1 MPGDDSAVS
10 ATAPGT
16 PGAGAGRPVG
26 RSAVRRRVRRLIDGG
41 LLLQGG
47 VQGSPVLRLFA
58 RWVRRPLLPAVRLW
72 RRNIQLKVVATTLLM
87 SLGVV
92 LLLGFVVI
100 GQVRN
105 GLLDAKVKGAE
116 SQATGGF
123 RVAETLARSAG
134 EGTSDGNARD
144 GLPRQNSAIWLNDLV
159 QQMSASG
166 QGAFHVVTLNP
177 PGEGGNVS
185 ARAPRGSGNVDAP
198 ASVPL
203 TLREGVDDNTGP
215 SRSYTRIIYSDGR
228 PSQPGLAIGTQLST
242 PQSDRYEL
250 YYLFPLAQEEKSL
263 SLVKTTLA
271 TAGLFVV
278 VLLGAIAWLVVR
290 QVVTPVRMAAGI
302 AERLSAGRLQERMKV
317 TGEDDIARLGEA
329 FNKMAQN
336 LQLKIQQL
344 EALSRM
350 QRRFVSDVSHELR
363 TPLTTVR
370 MAADVIHEAR
380 VDFDPVTARSAE
392 LLADQLDRF
401 ESLLADLLEISRFDA
416 GAAALE
422 AEPIDLRE
430 VVRRVV
436 GGAEPLAERKGTRI
450 RVVGDQQPVIAE
462 ADTRRVERVLRN
474 LVVNAVEHGEG
485 RDVVVRL
492 ATAGGAVAVAVRDYG
507 VGLKPGEAT
516 RVFSRFWRADPARAR
531 TTGGTGLGLSIAL
544 EDARLHGG
552 WLQAWGEPGG
562 GSQFRLTLP
571 RTADEAL
578 RGSPIP
584 LEPEDSRRNRDAA
597 QGPPPPPADGSAV
610 TVPAQLSAA
619 ARAVPAPAT
628 GRRDPA
634 AGLHSRP
641 GAPRSAASTVP
652 PRAGGPGRSPL
663 PQQGGSTTGT
673 TPVVDPAAL
682 PSNGS
687 RVVPRR
693 DGTGP
698 ASATHG
704 EATEDVTTLCGP
716 GTTSGA
722 RRPHTPG
729 DGTGPAA
736 APDTGARDGRGVRK
750 GHGDGR
756 DDGRGAGRGAG
767 DVDGDVGEDVDGR
780 DDGSGHEHVGGHG
793 DRHVGGRRDLGG
805 RVDADRHR
813 GGDRSAGG
821 DRGTGG
827 AGDRTGA
834 PGTSAALTG
843 TTGDRPGN
851 EREEPRG

>member
-1 MPGDDSAVS
+1 MSGDSAAS
-10 ATAPGT
+10 APGRS
-16 PGAGAGRPVG
+16 GARPGRPAA
-26 RSAVRRRVRRLIDGG
+26 RSTTASRRARLLRGG
-41 LLLQGG
+41 LQR
-47 VQGSPVLRLFA
+47 SPFVRLFL
-58 RWVRRPLLPAVRLW
+58 RWVRRPLLPVMRLW
-72 RRNIQLKVVATTLLM
+72 RRNIQLRVVATTLLM

-105 GLLDAKVKGAE
+105 GLLDAKVKASQ

-123 RVAETLARSAG
+123 AVARQQADEAAAG
-134 EGTSDGNARD
+134 ATGTGTGDDIVSGADGQ
-144 GLPRQNSAIWLNDLV
+144 PSQNVIQWMSDLV
-159 QQMSASG
+159 ESLSSG
-166 QGAFHVVTLNP
+166 GAGAFDVVTLP
-177 PGEGGNVS
+177 VGDDTGGGRS
-185 ARAPRGSGNVDAP
+185 PRGSGYVSPTD
-198 ASVPL
+198 SVPAA
-203 TLREGVDDNTGP
+203 LRDRVNSSTTAAQ
-215 SRSYTRIIYSDGR
+215 SYTRIVYSTGKE
-228 PSQPGLAIGTQLST
+228 PQPALVIGKQVND
-242 PQSDRYEL
+242 PNGHPYEL
-250 YYLFPLAQEEKSL
+250 YYLFPLTQEEKSL

-290 QVVTPVRMAAGI
+290 QVVTPVRMAAGV

-344 EALSRM
+344 EDLSRM

-450 RVVGDQQPVIAE
+450 RVTGDQQPVVAE
-462 ADTRRVERVLRN
+462 ADARRVERVLRN

-485 RDVVVRL
+485 KDVVVKL
-492 ATAGGAVAVAVRDYG
+492 ASAGGAVAVAVRDYG

-571 RTADEAL
+571 RTADEPL

-584 LEPEDSRRNRDAA
+584 LEPKDSRRNRETGRERAA
-597 QGPPPPPADGSAV
+597 EKRA
-610 TVPAQLSAA
+610 TVPAQATEA
-619 ARAVPAPAT
+619 QRAP
-628 GRRDPA
+628 
-634 AGLHSRP
+634 L
-641 GAPRSAASTVP
+641 P
-652 PRAGGPGRSPL
+652 PRQAVA
-663 PQQGGSTTGT
+663 TA
-673 TPVVDPAAL
+673 DPTAL
-682 PSNGS
+682 PGNGNGA
-687 RVVPRR
+687 RVVPR
-693 DGTGP
+693 P
-698 ASATHG
+698 AN
-704 EATEDVTTLCGP
+704 
-716 GTTSGA
+716 GA
-722 RRPHTPG
+722 RRADDNAP
-729 DGTGPAA
+729 GPAPEA
-736 APDTGARDGRGVRK
+736 D
-750 GHGDGR
+750 
-756 DDGRGAGRGAG
+756 
-767 DVDGDVGEDVDGR
+767 
-780 DDGSGHEHVGGHG
+780 SG
-793 DRHVGGRRDLGG
+793 
-805 RVDADRHR
+805 
-813 GGDRSAGG
+813 
-821 DRGTGG
+821 
-827 AGDRTGA
+827 
-834 PGTSAALTG
+834 
-843 TTGDRPGN
+843 RPGAAAQQDPT
-851 EREEPRG
+851 EPGEAVSGR

>member
-1 MPGDDSAVS
+1 
-10 ATAPGT
+10 
-16 PGAGAGRPVG
+16 
-26 RSAVRRRVRRLIDGG
+26 

-47 VQGSPVLRLFA
+47 VQGSPVIRLFM
-58 RWVRRPLLPAVRLW
+58 RWVRRPLLPVMRLW
-72 RRNIQLKVVATTLLM
+72 RRNIQLKVVVTTLLM

-105 GLLDAKVKGAE
+105 GLLDAKVKASQ

-123 RVAETLARSAG
+123 AVAKQRADEAAS
-134 EGTSDGNARD
+134 GTGDDVATADGRPA
-144 GLPRQNSAIWLNDLV
+144 QNVSEWMSDLV
-159 QQMSASG
+159 SSLSSGG
-166 QGAFHVVTLNP
+166 QGAFDVVTL
-177 PGEGGNVS
+177 
-185 ARAPRGSGNVDAP
+185 P
-198 ASVPL
+198 ASDEDGAGGRGQRASGEVDWSRSVPAD
-203 TLREGVDDNTGP
+203 LRERIGSSTTAAQ
-215 SRSYTRIIYSDGR
+215 SYTRITYNNATKG
-228 PSQPGLAIGTQLST
+228 SQPGLAIGKQVDD
-242 PQSDRYEL
+242 PNGDPYQL
-250 YYLFPLAQEEKSL
+250 YYLFPLTQEEKSL
-263 SLVKTTLA
+263 SLVKGTLA

-336 LQLKIQQL
+336 LQLKISQL
-344 EALSRM
+344 EDLSRM

-380 VDFDPVTARSAE
+380 ADFDPVTARSAE

-436 GGAEPLAERKGTRI
+436 SGAEPLAERKGTRI
-450 RVVGDQQPVIAE
+450 RVLGAQQPVVAE
-462 ADTRRVERVLRN
+462 ADARRVERVLRN

-485 RDVVVRL
+485 RDVVVKL
-492 ATAGGAVAVAVRDYG
+492 AAAGGAVAVAVRDYG

-571 RTADEAL
+571 RTADEPL

-584 LEPEDSRRNRDAA
+584 LEPKDSRRNRGLDDA
-597 QGPPPPPADGSAV
+597 GLPCGGGDGEKRA
-610 TVPAQLSAA
+610 TVPAQSASGPV
-619 ARAVPAPAT
+619 RPGPA
-628 GRRDPA
+628 RDPI
-634 AGLHSRP
+634 
-641 GAPRSAASTVP
+641 P
-652 PRAGGPGRSPL
+652 PRASSAAP
-663 PQQGGSTTGT
+663 TA
-673 TPVVDPAAL
+673 DPTAL
-682 PSNGS
+682 PGNGA
-687 RVVPRR
+687 RVVPR
-693 DGTGP
+693 P
-698 ASATHG
+698 AS
-704 EATEDVTTLCGP
+704 
-716 GTTSGA
+716 GT
-722 RRPHTPG
+722 RPQDDSQG
-729 DGTGPAA
+729 DPQAI
-736 APDTGARDGRGVRK
+736 PEQPARDGSTSGPAGTAGHDGVS
-750 GHGDGR
+750 GSSGADGNGVVSGASGAVGNGKRSGPDGAAR
-756 DDGRGAGRGAG
+756 DQ
-767 DVDGDVGEDVDGR
+767 VGSGPRDADR
-780 DDGSGHEHVGGHG
+780 DDGSAGS
-793 DRHVGGRRDLGG
+793 GRETE
-805 RVDADRHR
+805 ADRHGEASR
-813 GGDRSAGG
+813 GR
-821 DRGTGG
+821 
-827 AGDRTGA
+827 
-834 PGTSAALTG
+834 
-843 TTGDRPGN
+843 
-851 EREEPRG
+851 

>member
-1 MPGDDSAVS
+1 MTGDSAAS
-10 ATAPGT
+10 ATGSA
-16 PGAGAGRPVG
+16 GARAGRPVG
-26 RSAVRRRVRRLIDGG
+26 RKAAGSRWRRLFEGG
-41 LLLQGG
+41 LLQGG
-47 VQGSPVLRLFA
+47 VQGSPVLRLFM
-58 RWVRRPLLPAVRLW
+58 RWVRRPLLPVMRLW

-105 GLLDAKVKGAE
+105 GLLDAKVKASQ
-116 SQATGGF
+116 SQAAGGF
-123 RVAETLARSAG
+123 AVAKQKADEAEAGTGDDGTAGDGRSAQ
-134 EGTSDGNARD
+134 SLISWMSN
-144 GLPRQNSAIWLNDLV
+144 LV
-159 QQMSASG
+159 SSLSSGG
-166 QGAFHVVTLNP
+166 QGAFDVVTLP
-177 PGEGGNVS
+177 AGDDSGGGRGP
-185 ARAPRGSGNVDAP
+185 RASGYVDP
-198 ASVPL
+198 SASVPED
-203 TLREGVDDNTGP
+203 LRARINDNPTAAQ
-215 SRSYTRIIYSDGR
+215 SYTRIIYNNNKE
-228 PSQPGLAIGTQLST
+228 SQPALVIGKQVND
-242 PQSDRYEL
+242 PNGDPYQL
-250 YYLFPLAQEEKSL
+250 YYLFPLTQEEKSL
-263 SLVKTTLA
+263 SLVKGTLA

-344 EALSRM
+344 EDLSRM

-380 VDFDPVTARSAE
+380 EDFDPVTARSAE

-436 GGAEPLAERKGTRI
+436 SGSEPLAERKGTTI
-450 RVVGDQQPVIAE
+450 RVVGDQQPVVAE
-462 ADTRRVERVLRN
+462 ADARRVERVLRN

-485 RDVVVRL
+485 KDVVVKL
-492 ATAGGAVAVAVRDYG
+492 ASAGGAVAVAVRDYG

-571 RTADEAL
+571 RTADEPL

-584 LEPEDSRRNRDAA
+584 LEPKDSRRNRGLDDAGLPRGGA
-597 QGPPPPPADGSAV
+597 EKAA
-610 TVPAQLSAA
+610 TVPVQ
-619 ARAVPAPAT
+619 
-628 GRRDPA
+628 A
-634 AGLHSRP
+634 AGDQIQ
-641 GAPRSAASTVP
+641 AITPRRNGVTATA
-652 PRAGGPGRSPL
+652 
-663 PQQGGSTTGT
+663 
-673 TPVVDPAAL
+673 DPTAL
-682 PSNGS
+682 PGNGA
-687 RVVPRR
+687 RVVPR
-693 DGTGP
+693 P
-698 ASATHG
+698 A
-704 EATEDVTTLCGP
+704 
-716 GTTSGA
+716 SGA
-722 RRPHTPG
+722 RAQQDDTP
-729 DGTGPAA
+729 PAE
-736 APDTGARDGRGVRK
+736 GARNEAPNRPDVSGPEDSQKQGEAFRGR
-750 GHGDGR
+750 
-756 DDGRGAGRGAG
+756 
-767 DVDGDVGEDVDGR
+767 
-780 DDGSGHEHVGGHG
+780 
-793 DRHVGGRRDLGG
+793 
-805 RVDADRHR
+805 
-813 GGDRSAGG
+813 
-821 DRGTGG
+821 
-827 AGDRTGA
+827 
-834 PGTSAALTG
+834 
-843 TTGDRPGN
+843 
-851 EREEPRG
+851 

>member
-1 MPGDDSAVS
+1 MSGDSAAS
-10 ATAPGT
+10 APGRSGDR
-16 PGAGAGRPVG
+16 PGRPVG
-26 RSAVRRRVRRLIDGG
+26 RKAAGSRWGRLFEGG
-41 LLLQGG
+41 LLQGG
-47 VQGSPVLRLFA
+47 FQGSPVLRLIM
-58 RWVRRPLLPAVRLW
+58 RWVRRPLLPVMRLW

-105 GLLDAKVKGAE
+105 GLLDAKVRASQ

-123 RVAETLARSAG
+123 AVAKQKADEAAGDTATADETSTA
-134 EGTSDGNARD
+134 DG
-144 GLPRQNSAIWLNDLV
+144 RQSQNVIQWMSDLV
-159 QQMSASG
+159 ESLSSGG
-166 QGAFHVVTLNP
+166 QGAFEVVTLP
-177 PGEGGNVS
+177 AGDESGGGRS
-185 ARAPRGSGNVDAP
+185 PRGPRYVDTTN
-198 ASVPL
+198 SVPDD
-203 TLREGVDDNTGP
+203 LRARVDENTTAAQ
-215 SRSYTRIIYSDGR
+215 SYTRIVYSNGQE
-228 PSQPGLAIGTQLST
+228 SQPALVIGKQVND
-242 PQSDRYEL
+242 PNGDPYQL
-250 YYLFPLAQEEKSL
+250 YYLFPLTQEEKSL
-263 SLVKTTLA
+263 SLVKGTLA

-302 AERLSAGRLQERMKV
+302 AERLSAGKLQERMKV

-344 EALSRM
+344 EDLSRM

-380 VDFDPVTARSAE
+380 EDFDPVTARSAE

-436 GGAEPLAERKGTRI
+436 SGAEPLAERKGTHI
-450 RVVGDQQPVIAE
+450 RVLGDQQPVVAE
-462 ADTRRVERVLRN
+462 ADARRVERVLRN

-485 RDVVVRL
+485 KDVVVKL
-492 ATAGGAVAVAVRDYG
+492 AAAGGAVAVAVRDYG

-571 RTADEAL
+571 RTADEPL

-584 LEPEDSRRNRDAA
+584 LEPKDSRRNRGLDDA
-597 QGPPPPPADGSAV
+597 GLPDGGDGKRA
-610 TVPAQLSAA
+610 TVPVQPTGGQ
-619 ARAVPAPAT
+619 VPPLPP
-628 GRRDPA
+628 RDPIV
-634 AGLHSRP
+634 
-641 GAPRSAASTVP
+641 PRLATV
-652 PRAGGPGRSPL
+652 S
-663 PQQGGSTTGT
+663 
-673 TPVVDPAAL
+673 PAADPTAL
-682 PSNGS
+682 PGNGA
-687 RVVPRR
+687 RVVPRPNGAVR
-693 DGTGP
+693 GQDAAP
-698 ASATHG
+698 ASGAAREETEGRADTVEDLNEPG
-704 EATEDVTTLCGP
+704 EAF
-716 GTTSGA
+716 
-722 RRPHTPG
+722 R
-729 DGTGPAA
+729 
-736 APDTGARDGRGVRK
+736 GR
-750 GHGDGR
+750 
-756 DDGRGAGRGAG
+756 
-767 DVDGDVGEDVDGR
+767 
-780 DDGSGHEHVGGHG
+780 
-793 DRHVGGRRDLGG
+793 
-805 RVDADRHR
+805 
-813 GGDRSAGG
+813 
-821 DRGTGG
+821 
-827 AGDRTGA
+827 
-834 PGTSAALTG
+834 
-843 TTGDRPGN
+843 
-851 EREEPRG
+851 

>member
-1 MPGDDSAVS
+1 MSGDSAAS
-10 ATAPGT
+10 APGRSGDR
-16 PGAGAGRPVG
+16 PGRPVG
-26 RSAVRRRVRRLIDGG
+26 GKRPGSRWRLLFEGG
-41 LLLQGG
+41 LLQGG
-47 VQGSPVLRLFA
+47 VQGSPVLRLFM
-58 RWVRRPLLPAVRLW
+58 RWVRRPLLPVMRLW
-72 RRNIQLKVVATTLLM
+72 RRNIQLKVVVTTLLM

-105 GLLDAKVKGAE
+105 GLLDAKVKASQ

-123 RVAETLARSAG
+123 AVAKQKADEAATGTGDTAVSADG
-134 EGTSDGNARD
+134 RQSQNVTSWM
-144 GLPRQNSAIWLNDLV
+144 SDLV
-159 QQMSASG
+159 ESLSSGG
-166 QGAFHVVTLNP
+166 QGAFDVVTLPAGDNNS
-177 PGEGGNVS
+177 GGGRT
-185 ARAPRGSGNVDAP
+185 RASGQVDP
-198 ASVPL
+198 TASVPDD
-203 TLREGVDDNTGP
+203 LRARINGNATAAQ
-215 SRSYTRIIYSDGR
+215 SYTRIMYTDDKE
-228 PSQPGLAIGTQLST
+228 SQPALVIGKQV
-242 PQSDRYEL
+242 SDPNNDPYEL
-250 YYLFPLAQEEKSL
+250 YYLFPLTQEEKSL
-263 SLVKTTLA
+263 SLVKGTLA

-344 EALSRM
+344 EDLSRM

-380 VDFDPVTARSAE
+380 EDFDPVTARSAE

-436 GGAEPLAERKGTRI
+436 SGAAPLAERKGTHI
-450 RVVGDQQPVIAE
+450 RVVGDLQPVVAE
-462 ADTRRVERVLRN
+462 ADARRVERVLRN

-485 RDVVVRL
+485 KDVVVKL
-492 ATAGGAVAVAVRDYG
+492 AAAGGAVAVAVRDYG

-571 RTADEAL
+571 RTADEPL

-584 LEPEDSRRNRDAA
+584 LEPKDSRRNRGLDDAGLPSGGGDKRA
-597 QGPPPPPADGSAV
+597 
-610 TVPAQLSAA
+610 TVPVQ
-619 ARAVPAPAT
+619 
-628 GRRDPA
+628 
-634 AGLHSRP
+634 P
-641 GAPRSAASTVP
+641 G
-652 PRAGGPGRSPL
+652 GGQPSPL
-663 PQQGGSTTGT
+663 APMTQRLATAAPTA
-673 TPVVDPAAL
+673 DPTAL
-682 PSNGS
+682 PGNGA
-687 RVVPRR
+687 RVVPRP
-693 DGTGP
+693 TG
-698 ASATHG
+698 
-704 EATEDVTTLCGP
+704 
-716 GTTSGA
+716 GA
-722 RRPHTPG
+722 RRQE
-729 DGTGPAA
+729 GTSE
-736 APDTGARDGRGVRK
+736 TGA
-750 GHGDGR
+750 
-756 DDGRGAGRGAG
+756 A
-767 DVDGDVGEDVDGR
+767 
-780 DDGSGHEHVGGHG
+780 DDGSVAGPEQPNKPGEAF
-793 DRHVGGRRDLGG
+793 RGR
-805 RVDADRHR
+805 
-813 GGDRSAGG
+813 
-821 DRGTGG
+821 
-827 AGDRTGA
+827 
-834 PGTSAALTG
+834 
-843 TTGDRPGN
+843 
-851 EREEPRG
+851 

>member
-1 MPGDDSAVS
+1 MSGDSA
-10 ATAPGT
+10 AAAPGRT
-16 PGAGAGRPVG
+16 GGRPKRPVG
-26 RSAVRRRVRRLIDGG
+26 RKKAGSRWGRFLEGG
-41 LLLQGG
+41 LLQGG
-47 VQGSPVLRLFA
+47 VQGSPVLRLVL
-58 RWVRRPLLPAVRLW
+58 RWVRRPLLPVMRLW
-72 RRNIQLKVVATTLLM
+72 RRNIQLKVVVTTLLM

-105 GLLDAKVKGAE
+105 GLLDAKVKASQ

-123 RVAETLARSAG
+123 AAAK
-134 EGTSDGNARD
+134 
-144 GLPRQNSAIWLNDLV
+144 QNSDEAAAGTADDGATGDERAEQNVIQWMSDLV
-159 QQMSASG
+159 TSLSSGG
-166 QGAFHVVTLNP
+166 QGAFEVVTL
-177 PGEGGNVS
+177 
-185 ARAPRGSGNVDAP
+185 P
-198 ASVPL
+198 ASAGGDTGGRGPRASGRVSPTDSVPED
-203 TLREGVDDNTGP
+203 LRDRIDSNTGAFQ
-215 SRSYTRIIYSDGR
+215 SYTRIVYHSTAHKD
-228 PSQPGLAIGTQLST
+228 SQPALVIGKQV
-242 PQSDRYEL
+242 SDPNNNPFQL
-250 YYLFPLAQEEKSL
+250 YYLFPLTQEEKSL
-263 SLVKTTLA
+263 SLVKGTLA

-344 EALSRM
+344 EDLSRM

-380 VDFDPVTARSAE
+380 EDFDPVTARSAE

-436 GGAEPLAERKGTRI
+436 SGAEPLAERKGTHI
-450 RVVGDQQPVIAE
+450 RVVGDQQPIVAE
-462 ADTRRVERVLRN
+462 ADARRVERVLRN

-485 RDVVVRL
+485 RDVVVKL
-492 ATAGGAVAVAVRDYG
+492 ASAGGAVAVAVRDYG

-571 RTADEAL
+571 RTADEPL

-584 LEPEDSRRNRDAA
+584 LEPKDSRRNRGLDDAGLPCGGGEKA
-597 QGPPPPPADGSAV
+597 A
-610 TVPAQLSAA
+610 TVPAQ
-619 ARAVPAPAT
+619 PT
-628 GRRDPA
+628 GDQASPMPGRDPIASRMGTA
-634 AGLHSRP
+634 AP
-641 GAPRSAASTVP
+641 KA
-652 PRAGGPGRSPL
+652 
-663 PQQGGSTTGT
+663 
-673 TPVVDPAAL
+673 DPTAL
-682 PSNGS
+682 PGNGA
-687 RVVPRR
+687 RVVPR
-693 DGTGP
+693 P
-698 ASATHG
+698 A
-704 EATEDVTTLCGP
+704 
-716 GTTSGA
+716 SGA
-722 RRPHTPG
+722 RRQE
-729 DGTGPAA
+729 DIA
-736 APDTGARDGRGVRK
+736 GVP
-750 GHGDGR
+750 
-756 DDGRGAGRGAG
+756 
-767 DVDGDVGEDVDGR
+767 GEDESPSEESGQDGE
-780 DDGSGHEHVGGHG
+780 SSKHG
-793 DRHVGGRRDLGG
+793 EASRGR
-805 RVDADRHR
+805 
-813 GGDRSAGG
+813 
-821 DRGTGG
+821 
-827 AGDRTGA
+827 
-834 PGTSAALTG
+834 
-843 TTGDRPGN
+843 
-851 EREEPRG
+851 